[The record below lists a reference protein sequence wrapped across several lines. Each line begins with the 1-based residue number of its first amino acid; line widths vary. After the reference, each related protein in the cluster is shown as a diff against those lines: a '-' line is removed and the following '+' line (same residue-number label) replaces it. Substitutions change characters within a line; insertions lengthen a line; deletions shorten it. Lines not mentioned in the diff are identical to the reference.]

1 MRNVSELD
9 VFSKPGYSH
18 FTENVRLFAI
28 EYCNPS
34 NHKSVE
40 HKGRDCGLTKED
52 LVYLMQNPP
61 FLQALREIMKNQL
74 RSSEVAITAKMT
86 GAALRGDTTASRI
99 VLERVDK
106 YDDVAKDKLKFQEV
120 VTILV
125 DAIQKHVRDPKV
137 LENIMKDIKV
147 VILAIEGGDHSNV

>member
-1 MRNVSELD
+1 
-9 VFSKPGYSH
+9 
-18 FTENVRLFAI
+18 
-28 EYCNPS
+28 
-34 NHKSVE
+34 VE

-86 GAALRGDTTASRI
+86 GAALRGDVTASRI

-147 VILAIEGGDHSNV
+147 VILAIEGAPPT